1 MVDKA
6 KYELDLLL
14 GSCEDDT
21 EAYNM
26 QMAINNDILDIVKLF
41 ASQGHS
47 GYTASYSISIID
59 KLLKQSFI
67 LPLTGEDDEWVE
79 VATGVFQNKRESRL
93 FKDANKFDGKP
104 YNIEAKIFSRD
115 GGKSWVTNRDSHAPV
130 EFPMNV
136 FPEPERIILSEE
148 EETDGQR
155 TTN

>member
-1 MVDKA
+1 MVEKA

-14 GSCEDDT
+14 GSCADDK

-47 GYTASYSISIID
+47 GYTASYSISLID

-67 LPLTGEDDEWVE
+67 LPLTGEDDEWNE
-79 VATGVFQNKRESRL
+79 VATGVFQNKRESKL

-115 GGKSWVTNRDSHAPV
+115 GGRTWFTNKDSYAII
-130 EFPMNV
+130 EFPMYL
-136 FPEPERIILSEE
+136 FPEPERIILSGEE
-148 EETDGQR
+148 IND
-155 TTN
+155 